1 MQKALQ
7 GITLNWIN
15 RDSQFS
21 KDSLK
26 IILISDYSYIAYEPC
41 RLTDTLDYTLIHPGE
56 DDAPTKLSRIPTTD
70 LKTWRITFH
79 KTVVIWPM

>member
-7 GITLNWIN
+7 GITLNWIT

-21 KDSLK
+21 KDILK
-26 IILISDYSYIAYEPC
+26 IIEISDYSSIVYEPC
-41 RLTDTLDYTLIHPGE
+41 RLADTLDYTLTHPVE
-56 DDAPTKLSRIPTTD
+56 DDAPTKLPRIPKTD

-79 KTVVIWPM
+79 KTAVIWPT

>member
-7 GITLNWIN
+7 GITLKWIT

-26 IILISDYSYIAYEPC
+26 IIVISDYSYVGYELC
-41 RLTDTLDYTLIHPGE
+41 RLADTLYHMRTHLGVA
-56 DDAPTKLSRIPTTD
+56 DAPIKLSIISVTD
-70 LKTWRITFH
+70 LKTWRITLH
-79 KTVVIWPM
+79 KTVVIWLV